1 MFTPI
6 RAASL
11 DDPRPQLGDG
21 AVLTAAV
28 KLVLPSFVEW
38 TKARG
43 LDLTDEQITFAVELA
58 LKQSKTAGVDWAWT
72 SAKVLETAFG
82 LPGDGKL
89 IARLEAVIANQKL
102 AWERE
107 TRAWVLRTGYRI
119 PADEQEKVEA
129 LVEGVPVVGKIV
141 GVSRGLGVAYLQT
154 EDGTQTF
161 RIDGEDII
169 ANHTQGRFAPETPIL
184 GSRYE
189 DAPALAL
196 AAEAQ
201 RRKKPAGKF
210 AQPASD
216 ARTRQ
221 QQIADAYKA
230 GTFGAD
236 ADGPG
241 AA

>member
-129 LVEGVPVVGKIV
+129 LVEGVPVVWQDRRRLARPG
-141 GVSRGLGVAYLQT
+141 RGLSP
-154 EDGTQTF
+154 D
-161 RIDGEDII
+161 R
-169 ANHTQGRFAPETPIL
+169 GRDPDLPHRRRGHHRQPHPGPL
-184 GSRYE
+184 CPRDPDPG
-189 DAPALAL
+189 LAL
-196 AAEAQ
+196 
-201 RRKKPAGKF
+201 
-210 AQPASD
+210 
-216 ARTRQ
+216 
-221 QQIADAYKA
+221 
-230 GTFGAD
+230 
-236 ADGPG
+236 
-241 AA
+241 